1 MVRFAD
7 PIQEWSREMSTELG
21 RGATGEPRNWGRWGG
36 DDERGALNLQSDES
50 RLKAMKAARS
60 GKLYQLGIPLSRTGS
75 PMLEYRGSTQRLT
88 ITSATDQPWWEAMAE
103 SLEIPAPGVGANE
116 DMLISPTHNGTH
128 MDALS
133 HVYKDEAYYNGHPV
147 LSTTTQAGAQ
157 KVGIEKAGGFA
168 GRGVLLDIAG
178 HLGVEVLEPGYVIS
192 DELLEEVRRAQGT
205 RIDPGDILL
214 LRTGWMEAFRRAHE
228 QGEDVS
234 PLQPGI
240 GLGAIAFVDRY
251 DVSVIGA
258 DNQAVESFPTEGA
271 FLSGHV
277 ELLVNRG
284 IHLIENLFLADLAAD
299 SVHDFFLAVGVL
311 PIVGGSASPVN
322 PLAIA

>member
-1 MVRFAD
+1 
-7 PIQEWSREMSTELG
+7 MSSE
-21 RGATGEPRNWGRWGG
+21 RGDGTIGKGKNWGRWGS
-36 DDERGALNLQSDES
+36 DDERGALNLQTDER
-50 RLKAMKAARS
+50 RLNAIKSVRS
-60 GKLYQLGIPLSRTGS
+60 GRLYQLGIPLGRTGS
-75 PMLEYRGSTQRLT
+75 PMLDYRGPTQRLT

-116 DMLISPTHNGTH
+116 DILIQPAHNGTH

-133 HVYKDEAYYNGHPV
+133 HVYKDENYYNAHPV

-157 KVGIEKAGGFA
+157 KLGIEKAGGFA

-178 HLGVEVLEPGYVIS
+178 HLGVDVLEPGYVIS
-192 DELLEEVRRAQGT
+192 DDLLEEVREAQGT
-205 RIDPGDILL
+205 RIEPGDVLL
-214 LRTGWMEAFRRAHE
+214 LRTGWMEEFRRAHE
-228 QGEDVS
+228 RGEELS
-234 PLQPGI
+234 FLQPGI

-251 DVSVIGA
+251 DISVIGA

-284 IHLIENLFLADLAAD
+284 IHLIENLLLAGLAAD
-299 SVHDFFLAVGVL
+299 SVHEFFLAVGVL